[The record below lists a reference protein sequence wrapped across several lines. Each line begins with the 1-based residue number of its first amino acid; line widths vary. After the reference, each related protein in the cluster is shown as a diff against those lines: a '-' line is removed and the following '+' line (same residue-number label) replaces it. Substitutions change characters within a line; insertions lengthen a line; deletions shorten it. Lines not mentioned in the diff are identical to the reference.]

1 MAALDDFVTRARSQN
16 DTNHTQRVQSLD
28 KMAYDAR
35 GAFLELEKGSNAQ
48 KTVLEKFEQETNSHS
63 DGAELVNALE
73 KDIRPHLQDL
83 RSEVLERAFAEYIP
97 TGETPQKRD
106 WKYPVSLPRTESH
119 ESIVARLRGLPD
131 PSMASKTP
139 SSAKTPGRSPRK
151 QTSPRK
157 GQGFGAVGGS
167 PSKAGSP
174 SKTKVFNDVIGPS
187 TSQQQARFPPSQ
199 ATIVEQSQ
207 SQSQSKLGLGLG
219 LKEIDINL
227 IGRPPSSSS
236 APQALAHVAVSDGKG
251 NERERPVL
259 LDFSKSLGAGTGQPP
274 LKRHATTNAVVESKL
289 PTAAR
294 KLGRAKSTV
303 AGTGMGMSMGGGVEN
318 FSQSIGPAGGGGGG
332 RRLRSSPPE

>member
-1 MAALDDFVTRARSQN
+1 MATQMAALDDFVTRARSQN
-16 DTNHTQRVQSLD
+16 DTNHTQRIQSLD
-28 KMAYDAR
+28 KMASDAR
-35 GAFLELEKGSNAQ
+35 GAFVELEKGSNEH
-48 KTVLEKFEQETNSHS
+48 KTKLENFEQETSSHS
-63 DGAELVNALE
+63 DGAELFNALE
-73 KDIRPHLQDL
+73 DDIRPHLQDL
-83 RSEVLERAFAEYIP
+83 RSEVSRSAFAEYIP

-106 WKYPVSLPRTESH
+106 WNYPITLPRTESH

-131 PSMASKTP
+131 PYVASKTP
-139 SSAKTPGRSPRK
+139 SAKTPGRSPRK

-167 PSKAGSP
+167 PSKAASP
-174 SKTKVFNDVIGPS
+174 SKTKVFNDVGPS
-187 TSQQQARFPPSQ
+187 TSLQQATFLQSQ
-199 ATIVEQSQ
+199 GTTVAVSLEQSQ
-207 SQSQSKLGLGLG
+207 SQSKPGLG

-236 APQALAHVAVSDGKG
+236 APALANGGSDGK
-251 NERERPVL
+251 EKERPVL

-289 PTAAR
+289 PTAR

-303 AGTGMGMSMGGGVEN
+303 AGTGMGMGMGGGVEN
-318 FSQSIGPAGGGGGG
+318 FSQSIGPAGGG